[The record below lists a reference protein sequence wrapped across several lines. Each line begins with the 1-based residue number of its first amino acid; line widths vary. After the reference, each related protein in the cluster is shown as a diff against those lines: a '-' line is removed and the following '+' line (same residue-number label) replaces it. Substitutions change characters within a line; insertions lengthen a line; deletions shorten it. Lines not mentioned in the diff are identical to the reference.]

1 MSEHP
6 LGPFEKA
13 SNNPVLEKNVEKG
26 GIVTGTGHNS
36 VTWSKDGKQ
45 MYCVYHGRTQ
55 KTGDERVVFIDKM
68 RINENGLLVVEAIYS
83 IVIYLFQQRHSF
95 QRERSVVALD
105 IFQ

>member
-1 MSEHP
+1 MSEHT

-68 RINENGLLVVEAIYS
+68 RIDENGLLVVEGPTTDPQS
-83 IVIYLFQQRHSF
+83 IQ
-95 QRERSVVALD
+95 
-105 IFQ
+105 

>member
-1 MSEHP
+1 MKRLYYGIDCEFVGDIVFYRA
-6 LGPFEKA
+6 LDVC
-13 SNNPVLEKNVEKG
+13 PVLEKNVEKG

-68 RINENGLLVVEAIYS
+68 RIDENGLLVVEGPTTDPQQS
-83 IVIYLFQQRHSF
+83 IQ
-95 QRERSVVALD
+95 
-105 IFQ
+105 